1 MRSEGQTLKKIT
13 VVSDTHG
20 NAEAIRKLFPI
31 FAESDYIIHLGD
43 TSSDGQII
51 RREFPDKTLLL
62 NGNCDL
68 SKLGEDELILEV
80 EGVKIFACH
89 GDKYGV
95 KRGYDNIAYKAEQE
109 GCKAAL
115 FGHTHAPIEKTVGSV
130 TLFNP
135 GTLRRYAA
143 NTYLYLVVN
152 GDKIVGK
159 ICPLNF

>member
-143 NTYLYLVVN
+143 NTYLYLIVN

>member
-1 MRSEGQTLKKIT
+1 MKKLT

-20 NAEAIRKLFPI
+20 NAAAIQKLFPV

-51 RREFPDKTLLL
+51 RREFPEKTLLL

-68 SKLGEDELILEV
+68 SKLGEDELVLEV
-80 EGVKIFACH
+80 ESVKIFACH

-109 GCKAAL
+109 GCKVAL
-115 FGHTHAPIEKTVGSV
+115 FGHTHAPIEKTTGGIM
-130 TLFNP
+130 LFNP
-135 GTLRRYAA
+135 GTLRRYTA
-143 NTYLYLVVN
+143 NTYLYLVIN
-152 GDKIVGK
+152 GDKVVGK
-159 ICPLNF
+159 ICSLQNT

>member
-1 MRSEGQTLKKIT
+1 MKKIT
-13 VVSDTHG
+13 VLSDTHG
-20 NAEAIRKLFPI
+20 NAAAIQKLFPI
-31 FAESDYIIHLGD
+31 FAESDMIIHLGD

-51 RREFPDKTLLL
+51 RRAFPEKTYLL

-109 GCKAAL
+109 GCKVAL
-115 FGHTHAPIEKTVGSV
+115 FGHTHAPTEKNVGEI

-135 GTLRRYAA
+135 GTLRRYAT
-143 NTYLYLVVN
+143 NTYLYLVVTD
-152 GDKIVGK
+152 DKAVGK
-159 ICPLNF
+159 ICTLI